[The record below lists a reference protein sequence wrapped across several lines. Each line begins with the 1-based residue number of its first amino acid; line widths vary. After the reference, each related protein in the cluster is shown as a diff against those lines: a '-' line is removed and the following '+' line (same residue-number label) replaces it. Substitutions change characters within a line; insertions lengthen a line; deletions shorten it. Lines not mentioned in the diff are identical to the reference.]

1 MRLLVIVFMVIF
13 ILYRLRNRSIF
24 SEIKHFVLIIIVF
37 FLVINIIKYPQQSFD
52 AAKLGVDTWFNIVFP
67 ALLPFFIGA
76 ELLIGLGVVNFLG
89 ILLEPIIRPLF
100 NVSGEG
106 AFVLAMSIT
115 SGYPIGV
122 KLITQ
127 LRNQERFD
135 KFEAQRLLSFCSTSG
150 PLFMI
155 SAVSIGMFHNP
166 QLGTVITISHYL
178 GAIATGILF
187 RFYKFKY
194 KNSLSNNIKKR
205 YLKRAFQEMFQTTQS
220 NEKTFGALLGSA
232 VKNSVETLFVI
243 GGFIVLFS
251 VVIKILTTIGIIHII
266 SFFFQNILSI
276 FHFQASTGGALIS
289 GIFEITMGCKL
300 LSETPGIPF
309 IEQAV
314 LATIIISWSGLS
326 IHAQSASLISKTDLN
341 TGIYIFSK
349 FIHSIFSGF
358 FVLIIVPV
366 THTMFNH
373 INTPVFLNQS
383 SKLVNF
389 TWTSKILFSSKLFL
403 SMTIFIA
410 IVAILFQTLFLG
422 IWSVKNTRK
431 KK

>member
-1 MRLLVIVFMVIF
+1 MLLLVIILIIIIM
-13 ILYRLRNRSIF
+13 LYRFKNTSIF
-24 SEIKHFVLIIIVF
+24 SNVKHFFLICIVF
-37 FLVINIIKYPQQSFD
+37 FLVINIIKYPEQTFD

-127 LRNQERFD
+127 LRNQGRFH

-166 QLGTVITISHYL
+166 QLGTTIALSHYL
-178 GAIATGILF
+178 GAIMTGILF

-194 KNSLSNNIKKR
+194 KNTPSQNTQKSYI
-205 YLKRAFQEMFQTTQS
+205 KRAFHEMFKAVQNSEQ
-220 NEKTFGALLGSA
+220 TFGSLLGNA
-232 VKNSVETLFVI
+232 VKNSVEALFVI
-243 GGFIVLFS
+243 GGFIILFS
-251 VVIKILTTIGIIHII
+251 VIIRLLTIIGFINII
-266 SFFFQNILSI
+266 STSIQNFLCSFHLKQSI
-276 FHFQASTGGALIS
+276 YTALVS
-289 GIFEITMGCKL
+289 GIFEMTMGCKL
-300 LSETPGIPF
+300 LSETSGMSF
-309 IEQAV
+309 TSQAV
-314 LATIIISWSGLS
+314 LATMIISWSGFS
-326 IHAQSASLISKTDLN
+326 IHAQAANLISKTDLN

-349 FIHSIFSGF
+349 FIHAIFSGF
-358 FVLIIVPV
+358 FVLIIVPI
-366 THTMFNH
+366 THCIFNH
-373 INTPVFLNQS
+373 INAPVFLHHTPN
-383 SKLVNF
+383 VVHF

-403 SMTIFIA
+403 SMTILITIIA
-410 IVAILFQTLFLG
+410 ILLQTIFLCLYF
-422 IWSVKNTRK
+422 ITNNNK
-431 KK
+431 K